1 MDLPEVSLVA
11 IVDADKEGFLRSE
24 KSLMQV
30 AGRTARN
37 VNGKVI
43 MYGDII
49 TQSMQKTIK
58 ETNRRR
64 KLQKKYNEEHNI
76 IPETIYKSM
85 EEILASTSIADIRK
99 KEEKTD
105 YGFSRVAEPVLKY
118 MNKEQK
124 EDLILQLTDEMH
136 KAAKHLEFER
146 AANLRDEIQR
156 LKKMV
161 S

>member
-1 MDLPEVSLVA
+1 
-11 IVDADKEGFLRSE
+11 
-24 KSLMQV
+24 MQV

-37 VNGKVI
+37 VNGRVI
-43 MYGDII
+43 MYADII
-49 TQSMQKTIK
+49 TQSMQKTIR
-58 ETNRRR
+58 ETNRRK

-76 IPETIYKSM
+76 IPATIYKSM

-99 KEEKTD
+99 KDEKAD
-105 YGFSRVAEPVLKY
+105 YGFAKVAEPILKY

-124 EDLILQLTDEMH
+124 EDLILQLTEEMH
-136 KAAKHLEFER
+136 KAAKDLEFER
-146 AANLRDEIQR
+146 AASLRDEIQR

>member
-1 MDLPEVSLVA
+1 
-11 IVDADKEGFLRSE
+11 
-24 KSLMQV
+24 MQV

-37 VNGKVI
+37 VNGRVI
-43 MYGDII
+43 MYADVI
-49 TQSMQKTIK
+49 TQSMQKTIR

-76 IPETIYKSM
+76 IPATIYKSM
-85 EEILASTSIADIRK
+85 EEILSSTSIADIRK
-99 KEEKTD
+99 KEEKAD
-105 YGFSRVAEPVLKY
+105 YGFSKVAEPVLKY

-136 KAAKHLEFER
+136 KAAKDLEFER

-161 S
+161 K